1 MDDATI
7 AEARAYNAELGRL
20 LESMQP
26 VEAVPPD
33 VTRAARREGRG
44 IDPPPA
50 FLPQAQNLEVPGRA
64 GPIRVR
70 VLAPEGEAAG
80 VYLHFH
86 GGGWVLGACDLQDPR
101 LWELVEQTGLCVV
114 SVEYRLAPE
123 HPFPAGPDDCEDV
136 ARWLADRGAAALG
149 APKRIA
155 IGGES
160 AGAHLAVLT
169 LLRLRDD
176 RAAAAFRAANL
187 IFGAFDLS
195 MEHLEVDTHPSL
207 TPSAMRWFVECF
219 LPGLDVEARRDPSV
233 SPLYA
238 DLGGLPP
245 ALFTVGALDV
255 LLEDSVRLEERWRA
269 AGNHSELRVWPEAVH
284 GFTSFPLA
292 VGRAA
297 LQSQYAF
304 LRERLPAAAS

>member
-7 AEARAYNAELGRL
+7 AEARAYNAELARS
-20 LESMQP
+20 LEGMRP
-26 VEAVPPD
+26 VETVPPA

-44 IDPPPA
+44 IDPPPV
-50 FLPQAQNLEVPGRA
+50 FLPHAQNLEIPGRS

-70 VLAPEGEAAG
+70 VLAPEAEAAG

-86 GGGWVLGACDLQDPR
+86 GGGWVLGACDMQDPR
-101 LWELVEQTGLCVV
+101 LWELVQQTGLCAV
-114 SVEYRLAPE
+114 SVDYRLAPE
-123 HPFPAGPDDCEDV
+123 HPYPAGPDDCEDV
-136 ARWLADRGAAALG
+136 ARWLVDGGAGALG
-149 APKRIA
+149 APKWIA

-176 RAAAAFRAANL
+176 RDAGAFRAANL

-195 MEHLEVDTHPSL
+195 MQQLQGEAHPSL
-207 TPSAMRWFVECF
+207 TPSAMRWFAECF
-219 LPGLDVEARRDPSV
+219 LPGLDVEARRDPGV

-238 DLGGLPP
+238 DVAGLPP

-255 LLEDSVRLEERWRA
+255 LLDDSVHLEERWRA
-269 AGNHSELRVWPEAVH
+269 AGNDAELRIWPEAVH

-292 VGRAA
+292 LGRAA
-297 LQSQYAF
+297 LQTQYTF